1 MLDFSMSKEQK
12 LIRDEFARLVK
23 ELVIDNTHQ
32 MDESGQIPPDLI
44 QQVWEM
50 GASILDVP
58 ERYGGYGGQNSCL
71 DSAVILEELAF
82 GDMAVAIAATL
93 PSLMI
98 QALLLG
104 GTPDQQEKYLPLF
117 CAETYPHCSLAISEQ
132 RFRFDPTVLKTSAVY
147 EKDRFIL
154 NGEKCF
160 VPMADQAEHFLVAA
174 NFNDR
179 NHLFIVSKDNP
190 GVIIVGQ
197 ENNLGLNA
205 LKMFEIRFDGC
216 QVPTADHLGGDQ
228 PDFYDQ
234 FLQRTRIGMSALATG
249 VGRAS
254 FEFVKRYAKE
264 RSQFGEPIAHRQSVA
279 FMVAEMAY
287 EVDAMRLLTWQAA
300 SKIQAQ
306 KDAARAAY
314 LAKLYAGEKV
324 MKVCDYGVQVMGGHG
339 YIREYPVE
347 GYYRNSRG
355 VSILEGLAIV

>member
-23 ELVIDNTHQ
+23 ELVTENTHQ
-32 MDESGQIPPDLI
+32 MDESGLIPPDLI
-44 QQVWEM
+44 QQIWEM
-50 GASILDVP
+50 GASVLDVP

-71 DSAVILEELAF
+71 DGAIILEELAF

-104 GTPDQQEKYLPLF
+104 GSPDQQEKYLPVF
-117 CAETYPHCSLAISEQ
+117 CAETYPHCSLAVNEQ
-132 RFRFDPTVLKTSAVY
+132 RFRFDPTDLKTSAAFQDDV
-147 EKDRFIL
+147 FIL

-160 VPMADQAEHFLVAA
+160 VPLADQAEHFLVAA
-174 NFNDR
+174 QYNDR

-190 GVIIVGQ
+190 GLIIGGQ
-197 ENNLGLNA
+197 EGTLGLNA
-205 LKMFEIRFDGC
+205 LKMHEIRLQEC
-216 QVPTADHLGGDQ
+216 SVPVSDHLGGDD
-228 PDFYDQ
+228 PAFYDL
-234 FLQRTRIGMSALATG
+234 FLQRARVGMSALATG

-254 FEFVKRYAKE
+254 LEFVKRYAKE
-264 RSQFGEPIAHRQSVA
+264 RTQFGEPIAHRQSVA

-287 EVDAMRLLTWQAA
+287 EVDAIRLLTWQAA

-306 KDAARAAY
+306 KEAARAAY
-314 LAKLYAGEKV
+314 LAKLYAGEKI
-324 MKVCDYGVQVMGGHG
+324 MKICDYGVQVMGGHG

-355 VSILEGLAIV
+355 VSILEGLAII